1 MESNFDDQ
9 PQFGA
14 DALAIR
20 GALRFRPEHVQHEV
34 EAGRWTSDTV
44 PSWLER

>member
-1 MESNFDDQ
+1 MERDLYDE
-9 PQFGA
+9 PQFGT

-20 GALRFRPEHVQHEV
+20 SALQFRPEHVRREV

-44 PSWLER
+44 AS